1 MSFVRNLVC
10 AVPLVALL
18 AACQTGNPNTTTGAL
33 TGAAIGAM
41 VTSDGDKLKGAAAGA
56 ALGALAGSTIPPE
69 RKQCIYTYPDGRQ
82 YRADC
87 P

>member
-1 MSFVRNLVC
+1 MSLVRNLVC
-10 AVPLVALL
+10 AAPLLALL
-18 AACQTGNPNTTTGAL
+18 AGCQGNPNTTTGAL

-41 VTSDGDKLKGAAAGA
+41 VTNDGDKLKGAAAGA
-56 ALGALAGSTIPPE
+56 ALGTLAGSTIPPA